1 VFVFGVSNIGTYIF
15 IVVVKPEIVS
25 VRVNVYSPAKVP
37 VVGAVKVTDLVS
49 ALGVSVA
56 AAGPVT
62 LQANVPL
69 PAVLGALNVVATPAF
84 VVALVIVV
92 PELF

>member
-1 VFVFGVSNIGTYIF
+1 VLVFGVSNIGTLTF
-15 IVVVKPEIVS
+15 IVVVKPESVS

-49 ALGVSVA
+49 VLGVSVA

-62 LQANVPL
+62 PQLNVPL
-69 PAVLGALNVVATPAF
+69 PAVAGALNVVATPAVAVAF
-84 VVALVIVV
+84 VMVE